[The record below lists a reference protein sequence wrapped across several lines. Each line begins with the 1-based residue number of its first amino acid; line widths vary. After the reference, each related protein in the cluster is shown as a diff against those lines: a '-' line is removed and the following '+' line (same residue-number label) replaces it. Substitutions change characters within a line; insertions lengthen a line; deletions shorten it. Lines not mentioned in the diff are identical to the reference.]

1 MTSRKRKLYYWL
13 FKILS
18 VVISCA
24 FPIWAIYE
32 RYPLWTTEHGAS
44 RSIGVGGILIF
55 IVVLI
60 IFRRTIFEFLRDKL
74 NLKHA
79 PPLFVW
85 LALIA
90 VSYTLMFIGTLLYDV
105 TNVLWMGFIGCAI
118 GTLLT
123 FIAENCFGRKKGENG

>member
-1 MTSRKRKLYYWL
+1 MTSRKRNFFYWL
-13 FKILS
+13 FKIS
-18 VVISCA
+18 SIIISCA

-32 RYPLWTTEHGAS
+32 RYPIWITEHGAS
-44 RSIGVGGILIF
+44 RSIGAGGILI
-55 IVVLI
+55 IAVVLI
-60 IFRRTIFEFLRDKL
+60 IFRRTIFDFLRDRF

-105 TNVLWMGFIGCAI
+105 TNILWMGFIGCAI

-123 FIAENCFGRKKGENG
+123 FVAENYFRQEKE